1 MTANSNA
8 PKFSVL
14 DKIAAVRQVMSVAL
28 RVVKAKPDVSLQR
41 VARATMAA
49 VLSKLEKLESKV
61 EGLND
66 KQLDTMYALQ
76 AADEILPQLIDLIA
90 NADTTR
96 ALTDDEVTVLIRD
109 LEEAKAKRKAA
120 ADKRKAEK
128 EAEAKGKSEKAPK
141 ADAKQLAMV

>member
-1 MTANSNA
+1 MTATTNA

-41 VARATMAA
+41 IARATQAA
-49 VLSKLEKLESKV
+49 VMTKLEKLEGKV
-61 EGLND
+61 EALND

-76 AADEILPQLIDLIA
+76 AADEILPQLVDLIA

-96 ALTDDEVTVLIRD
+96 ALSDEEVSVLIKD

-128 EAEAKGKSEKAPK
+128 EAKAPAAKPAAK
-141 ADAKQLAMV
+141 ADPKQLALA